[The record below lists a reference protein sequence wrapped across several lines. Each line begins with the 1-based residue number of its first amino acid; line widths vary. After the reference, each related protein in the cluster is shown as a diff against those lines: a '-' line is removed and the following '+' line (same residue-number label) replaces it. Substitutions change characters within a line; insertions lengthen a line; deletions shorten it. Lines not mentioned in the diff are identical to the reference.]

1 MIHTEEIET
10 IDQELSD
17 AGRGFLY
24 LCLAVV
30 CSWIVIGL
38 LILAIPSKADAAQLT
53 ASWYSRKSLIDEG
66 TWKNG
71 KEQRM
76 ANGQRFRDDRMGCA
90 TRLYP
95 LGTTVLVTD
104 VRTGKSIRVVV
115 CDRIGKRFAKTRI
128 DLTPLAFSRLAKLET
143 GVIPVTVEVVR

>member
-10 IDQELSD
+10 LDQELSD

-24 LCLAVV
+24 LCLAVL

-53 ASWYSRKSLIDEG
+53 ASFYSRKSLIKEG

-76 ANGQRFRDDRMGCA
+76 ANGRAFKENSFTCA

-95 LGTTVLVTD
+95 MGTVLRISRRNSKKFCIVT
-104 VRTGKSIRVVV
+104 VT
-115 CDRIGKRFAKTRI
+115 DRIGKRFARTRV
-128 DLTPLAFSRLAKLET
+128 DLTPMAYCQLAKLET